1 MSTLRLKSWLPI
13 SAGLLLSSIALN
25 AQTVFIN
32 EIHYD
37 NTGADV
43 GEGVEV
49 AGPAG
54 TNLAGWVLQPYNG
67 SGGVTY
73 TPLANLTG
81 TIPDLGGGYGT
92 LFFSISGL
100 QNGAPDGIALINA
113 VPALV
118 QFLSYEGSFLAT
130 NGAAAGQT
138 STDVLGIENGS
149 NAVGTSLQLQGTGTV
164 YTDFTWTLAPIAS
177 TYNLVNTGQ
186 TFGGGGGSDPVV
198 GFTLPTG
205 STTEGGMGSIGVTM
219 DIAPAA
225 NVTVTINDDLSGT
238 ATDGVDYTTFTDVVL
253 TFTPADTY
261 PFTQNVSLITT
272 GDIDYEP
279 NETVVLNANV
289 TSGTA
294 DLGTS
299 QHTHTILNDDLP
311 QLVINEIDY
320 DQDGTDALE
329 FIELKNTGATAL
341 DLLGL
346 KVELVNGSNNSVY
359 ATFTLPS
366 ATVAAGDYFVICATG
381 SSVPNCDFQTG
392 AATNLIQNG
401 APDGVRLATTGNV
414 VIDQMSYEG
423 SMSTTEGSAPSD
435 IDSGAD
441 PQQGLSRLPD
451 GQDTND
457 NSADF
462 SLRCTSP
469 GASNFSTTQFCL
481 CEPPSFTA
489 FPSCI
494 DGSTWNIVVNV
505 TSTGSG
511 ATVDITNTL
520 TGSSALGVG
529 VGTHIIGPFNNFD
542 IVDLLVAHQTFSEC
556 DETLTGITEDC
567 TPPPPCL
574 DNECELT
581 ILTDNFPN
589 EITWSV
595 SVAGGGPVVCSGGPY
610 FLDFNTEVELCC
622 LPDGCYDLAFNDGF
636 GDGITDPVGAITL
649 RDQFGNRIIDSDAT
663 YTSLGQANQP
673 FCLPLGTDKLT
684 IATCDREDLSPTS
697 VIVASPNPAV
707 SAEFGVGNQADDG
720 YQFLILDPDGG
731 YSRAIYKSHANPGS
745 PGGPAGPT
753 ACAHLKLSSIVTL
766 PVPTDRL
773 LNVRV
778 RSRVN
783 GVYGAYGPACR
794 MRVLST
800 PIACPTTQLDNNPLH
815 IGTTY
820 SCGVTGKVVGAS
832 GNAGK
837 IWAEPLAGANRYR
850 FEFSYPAES
859 YTRTITLNT
868 YVLQL
873 NAWQTNPLLCGT
885 VEYDVRVQAS
895 FDGGATFCPYGTA
908 CTVEITNDAPNPCTG
923 APSFA
928 AGNLNLAPSAEN
940 RLTVFPNPVVNGRV
954 TMQMAQLP
962 TTVESVQFDLVDLF
976 GKQVLAQ
983 RIATG
988 GAEEISAVIELPA
1001 NLATGVYLVTV
1012 TAGDTRYV
1020 ERLVVE

>member
-1 MSTLRLKSWLPI
+1 MSTLRLKSRLQL
-13 SAGLLLSSIALN
+13 SAGLLLSSLALS

-92 LFFSISGL
+92 LFFAISGL

-130 NGAAAGQT
+130 NGAASGQT
-138 STDVLGIENGS
+138 STDILGIENGS

-186 TFGGGGGSDPVV
+186 IFGGGGSDPVV
-198 GFTLPTG
+198 GFTAPTG
-205 STTEGGMGSIGVTM
+205 STTEGGTATIGVTM

-238 ATDGVDYTTFTDVVL
+238 ATDGVDYTTFADVVL
-253 TFTPADTY
+253 TFTPTDTY
-261 PFTQNVSLITT
+261 PFTQNVSLVTT
-272 GDIDYEP
+272 GDVDYEP
-279 NETVVLNANV
+279 NETVALNCNV
-289 TSGTA
+289 TTGTA
-294 DLGTS
+294 DLGIS
-299 QHTHTILNDDLP
+299 QHTHSILNDDLP

-320 DQDGTDALE
+320 DQPGTDGLE
-329 FIELKNTGATAL
+329 FIELKNTGATAI

-359 ATFTLPS
+359 STFTLPS

-381 SSVPNCDFQTG
+381 SAVPNCDFQSG
-392 AATNLIQNG
+392 VATNLIQNG
-401 APDGVRLATTGNV
+401 SPDGVRLATTGNI

-423 SMSTTEGSAPSD
+423 AMSTTEGTSPTD
-435 IDSGAD
+435 TDSGAD
-441 PQQGLSRLPD
+441 PQIGLSRLPD

-462 SLRCTSP
+462 SMRCTSP

-520 TGSSALGVG
+520 TGASALGVG
-529 VGTHIIGPFNNFD
+529 TGTHVIGPFNNFD
-542 IVDLLVAHQTFSEC
+542 IVDLLVAHETFSEC

-567 TPPPPCL
+567 TPPPPCF

-589 EITWSV
+589 EITWSI

-622 LPDGCYDLAFNDGF
+622 LPNGCYDLAFNDGF

-673 FCLPLGTDKLT
+673 FCLPLGVDKLT
-684 IATCDREDLSPTS
+684 IATCDREDLAPTS

-707 SAEFGVGNQADDG
+707 SAEFGFGNQADDG

-794 MRVLST
+794 IRVLST
-800 PIACPTTQLDNNPLH
+800 PIACPTAQLDNNPLH
-815 IGTTY
+815 IGSTY

-885 VEYDVRVQAS
+885 VEYNVRVQAS
-895 FDGGATFCPYGTA
+895 FDGGATYCPYGAA

-923 APSFA
+923 APAFS
-928 AGNLNLAPSAEN
+928 AGSLNITTADAGH
-940 RLTVFPNPVVNGRV
+940 LTMYPNPVVGGRITV
-954 TMQMAQLP
+954 QLAQLP
-962 TTVESVQFDLVDLF
+962 ETIASVQFDVVDLF
-976 GKQVLAQ
+976 GKQVQ
-983 RIATG
+983 TQTIATG
-988 GAEEISAVIELPA
+988 GAEEISSVIELPSGI
-1001 NLATGVYLVTV
+1001 ATGVYLVTV
-1012 TAGDTRYV
+1012 TAGDARYV

>member
-1 MSTLRLKSWLPI
+1 MSTLRLKNRLQLSV
-13 SAGLLLSSIALN
+13 GLLLASVALN

-54 TNLAGWVLQPYNG
+54 TDLTGWVLQPYNG
-67 SGGVTY
+67 SGGATY

-92 LFFSISGL
+92 LFFAISGL
-100 QNGAPDGIALINA
+100 QNGAPDGIALVNA

-130 NGAAAGQT
+130 NGAASGQN
-138 STDVLGIENGS
+138 STDILGIENGS

-164 YTDFTWTLAPIAS
+164 YTDFSWTLAPIAS

-186 TFGGGGGSDPVV
+186 TFGGGGGGDPVV
-198 GFTLPTG
+198 GFAAPTG
-205 STTEGGMGSIGVTM
+205 STTEGGSASIGVTM
-219 DIAPAA
+219 DIAPAS

-253 TFTPADTY
+253 TFTPTDTY
-261 PFTQNVSLITT
+261 PFTQNVALTTT
-272 GDIDYEP
+272 GDVDYEA
-279 NETVVLNANV
+279 NETVVLNCNV

-294 DLGTS
+294 DLGIS
-299 QHTHTILNDDLP
+299 QHTHSILNDDLP

-320 DQDGTDALE
+320 DQSGTDALE
-329 FIELKNTGATAL
+329 FIELKNTGAAAI

-359 ATFTLPS
+359 STFTLPS
-366 ATVAAGDYFVICATG
+366 ALVAAGDYFVICATG
-381 SSVPNCDFQTG
+381 SAVPNCDFQSG

-401 APDGVRLATTGNV
+401 APDGVRLATTGNI

-423 SMSTTEGSAPSD
+423 SMSTTEGTAPVD
-435 IDSGAD
+435 IDSGND

-451 GQDTND
+451 GQDTDD

-469 GASNFSTTQFCL
+469 GESNFSTTQFCL

-505 TSTGSG
+505 SSTGSG
-511 ATVDITNTL
+511 ATVDITNSL
-520 TGSSALGVG
+520 TGASALGVG
-529 VGTHIIGPFNNFD
+529 TGTHVIGPFNNFD
-542 IVDLLVAHQTFSEC
+542 IVDLLVAHETFSDC
-556 DETLTGITEDC
+556 DETLAGITEDC
-567 TPPPPCL
+567 TPPPPCF

-589 EITWSV
+589 EITWSI

-707 SAEFGVGNQADDG
+707 SAEFGIGNQADDG

-731 YSRAIYKSHANPGS
+731 YSRSIYKSHANPGS

-794 MRVLST
+794 MKVLST
-800 PIACPTTQLDNNPLH
+800 PIACPTAQLDNNPLH

-868 YVLQL
+868 YVLPL

-885 VEYDVRVQAS
+885 VEYNVRVQAS

-923 APSFA
+923 APEFA
-928 AGNLNLAPSAEN
+928 AGSLNITPVEAGQM
-940 RLTVFPNPVVNGRV
+940 TMYPNPVVSGRI
-954 TMQMAQLP
+954 TLQLTQLP
-962 TTVESVQFDLVDLF
+962 ATIASVQFDMVDLF
-976 GKQVLAQ
+976 GKQVQ
-983 RIATG
+983 THTIATG
-988 GAEEISAVIELPA
+988 GADEISTVVELPSTM
-1001 NLATGVYLVTV
+1001 ATGVYLVTV
-1012 TAGDTRYV
+1012 TVGDTRYV